1 MPTTQVPTKSQSS
14 KNAVTHGLYASEV
27 VLPEESQ
34 KEFDDLLEA
43 YRDEYCP
50 HGISEK
56 ATVDEFATLH
66 WKRLR
71 LEKGMRQALQEL
83 KLCRA
88 NTSDELLEQIRSAQ
102 VLQLE
107 PVKQIADRLA
117 KQAQELDKATA
128 QAGLI
133 IEFEKLNAAL
143 EEYNLRFRE
152 LASSRRR
159 AEEQRFE
166 DIVQAHL
173 PDILERELKIQAEID
188 RRTEKLLKR
197 LAIIKT
203 YKGFVSKPANAN
215 QIEATATKPPST
227 TVPDNGIG

>member
-1 MPTTQVPTKSQSS
+1 MTTTQVPTKSQSS

-50 HGISEK
+50 HGISEH
-56 ATVDEFATLH
+56 ATVDELAILH
-66 WKRLR
+66 WKRRR
-71 LEKGMRQALQEL
+71 LETGLQQALQEL
-83 KLCRA
+83 KLCRVD
-88 NTSDELLEQIRSAQ
+88 TSDELVEQIRSAQ
-102 VLQLE
+102 MLQLE
-107 PVKQIADRLA
+107 PVKQIAA
-117 KQAQELDKATA
+117 SVQGQKLDQATA

-133 IEFEKLNAAL
+133 IEVEKLNAAL
-143 EEYNLRFRE
+143 KEYSIRFHE
-152 LASSRRR
+152 LASSRRL
-159 AEEQRFE
+159 AQQQMFE

-215 QIEATATKPPST
+215 QIEAAATKPHST
-227 TVPDNGIG
+227 NGC